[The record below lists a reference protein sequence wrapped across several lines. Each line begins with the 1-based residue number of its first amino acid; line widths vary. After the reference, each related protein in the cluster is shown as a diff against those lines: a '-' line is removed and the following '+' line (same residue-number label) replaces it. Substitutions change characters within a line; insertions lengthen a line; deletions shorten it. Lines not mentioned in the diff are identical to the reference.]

1 MATNK
6 TYWKGIEELEKNPSF
21 VNNSK
26 NEFSEL
32 LPVDEFLNKE
42 EVKTEGTNR
51 RDFLKF
57 LGFSVT
63 AATLA
68 ACEAPVTRSIPFLNK
83 PDNLT
88 PGIPNYF
95 ASTYY
100 DGFDY
105 ASILVK
111 TREGRPIFI
120 DGNKN
125 STYTKGSA
133 NARINSSVLGLYD
146 SKRAKGPAKKVKGS
160 WAKNISWSE
169 VINPITK
176 DLKSV
181 ASRQGNI
188 VILSNTIISPSSK
201 EVVNN
206 FIASYSALGAKVK
219 HVTYDAISA
228 SGILD
233 ANNEVFGVRALPK
246 YSFEKAK
253 VIVSFGADFLGTW
266 LDSVAYTKDYASTRK
281 PENGWMSKH
290 YQFESLLSLTGSN
303 ADVRGALKP
312 SDLNNAV
319 AYVYSKVSGDSVS
332 ASVPA
337 NVKAKLDKAIQDL
350 SANKGSSLVV
360 SGSNDKNIQ
369 VLVAAINNALNNY
382 GSTLDLN
389 QPVYTRQGNDAE
401 FVALTKEMNGGKVD
415 AILIIDSNPVYTS
428 PASLKFTEGL
438 AKVDLKVYF
447 GDRLDETGVLCD
459 YLTPSHHYLESWNDF
474 NPAKGIYSLQQPTI
488 PKLFNTVQWQEVVSE
503 LAGQNINYAEFVESN
518 FKTTVLNS
526 SSKADWNAALQVG
539 NISNAISSSS
549 VVANFGSALS
559 TAKSKFKLQSGKF
572 ELELY
577 TKVGL
582 GNGNQALNPWLH
594 ELPDPISKMTYDN
607 YVTMAASDAMEVL
620 GVEDTND
627 NRRDYLYIGQD
638 YPAKV
643 VKLTVGN
650 VSYDLPLVAQPG
662 QAKGTIGV
670 ALGYGRK
677 GTELFTRKEW
687 LGDLFDAENN
697 NNNTI
702 GKNVFSV
709 TNVSN
714 SISNIVVSNV
724 SVELVS
730 GKSYPMATTQTHNT
744 MMGRK
749 LVNETTLAQY
759 VAQKGK
765 AKEHGG
771 YNEQLMILDSYG
783 VPNKPNELDLWAEH
797 PIELVHRWGLSIDL
811 NTCIGCGACVTACHL
826 ENNVPAVGKDEVR
839 RSREMHWMRIDRYYS
854 SVKAEKDY
862 HDLNGRQDYLDAE
875 VSADEPTVAFQP
887 VMCQHCNHA
896 PCETVC
902 PVAATTHSDEGL
914 NQMTYNRCVGTRYC
928 ANNCPYKVRRFNW
941 FQYDSLNIPAFPDFA
956 KVNAAQDDLGRM
968 VLNPDV
974 VVRSRGV
981 MEKCSMC
988 VQRIQAGKLDAKKK
1002 GEKVQDGA
1010 IQTACSSACPTNAI
1024 SFGDL
1029 NDPQHAINK
1038 EKEQERAYFLLE
1050 EVGAQ
1055 PNVYYQTKV
1064 RHI

>member
-6 TYWKGIEELEKNPSF
+6 TYWKGIEELEKNPNF

-382 GSTLDLN
+382 GSTVDIN

-401 FVALTKEMNGGKVD
+401 FVALSKEMNAGKVD
-415 AILIIDSNPVYTS
+415 ALLIIDANPVYTS
-428 PASLKFTEGL
+428 PAALKFSEGL

-447 GDRLDETGVLCD
+447 GDRLDETATLCD
-459 YLTPSHHYLESWNDF
+459 YLTPNHHYL
-474 NPAKGIYSLQQPTI
+474 
-488 PKLFNTVQWQEVVSE
+488 
-503 LAGQNINYAEFVESN
+503 
-518 FKTTVLNS
+518 
-526 SSKADWNAALQVG
+526 
-539 NISNAISSSS
+539 
-549 VVANFGSALS
+549 
-559 TAKSKFKLQSGKF
+559 
-572 ELELY
+572 
-577 TKVGL
+577 
-582 GNGNQALNPWLH
+582 
-594 ELPDPISKMTYDN
+594 
-607 YVTMAASDAMEVL
+607 
-620 GVEDTND
+620 
-627 NRRDYLYIGQD
+627 
-638 YPAKV
+638 
-643 VKLTVGN
+643 
-650 VSYDLPLVAQPG
+650 
-662 QAKGTIGV
+662 
-670 ALGYGRK
+670 
-677 GTELFTRKEW
+677 
-687 LGDLFDAENN
+687 
-697 NNNTI
+697 
-702 GKNVFSV
+702 
-709 TNVSN
+709 
-714 SISNIVVSNV
+714 
-724 SVELVS
+724 
-730 GKSYPMATTQTHNT
+730 
-744 MMGRK
+744 
-749 LVNETTLAQY
+749 
-759 VAQKGK
+759 
-765 AKEHGG
+765 
-771 YNEQLMILDSYG
+771 
-783 VPNKPNELDLWAEH
+783 
-797 PIELVHRWGLSIDL
+797 
-811 NTCIGCGACVTACHL
+811 
-826 ENNVPAVGKDEVR
+826 
-839 RSREMHWMRIDRYYS
+839 
-854 SVKAEKDY
+854 
-862 HDLNGRQDYLDAE
+862 
-875 VSADEPTVAFQP
+875 
-887 VMCQHCNHA
+887 
-896 PCETVC
+896 
-902 PVAATTHSDEGL
+902 
-914 NQMTYNRCVGTRYC
+914 
-928 ANNCPYKVRRFNW
+928 
-941 FQYDSLNIPAFPDFA
+941 
-956 KVNAAQDDLGRM
+956 
-968 VLNPDV
+968 
-974 VVRSRGV
+974 
-981 MEKCSMC
+981 
-988 VQRIQAGKLDAKKK
+988 
-1002 GEKVQDGA
+1002 
-1010 IQTACSSACPTNAI
+1010 
-1024 SFGDL
+1024 
-1029 NDPQHAINK
+1029 
-1038 EKEQERAYFLLE
+1038 
-1050 EVGAQ
+1050 
-1055 PNVYYQTKV
+1055 
-1064 RHI
+1064 